1 MLTASFRPWVTGLLA
16 SLALLACPTAQAHKA
31 SDAYLQ
37 LSRQGEL
44 LALRWDVA
52 LRDLDAALGLDA
64 NGDNQLSW
72 GEVKT
77 RRADIEAH
85 LQGSLSL
92 QPNGAHQA
100 CALRAQIAEP
110 PIERRIDGSYL
121 VTRLTGACPLP
132 QGQAQ
137 LRYRFMQ
144 GIDPTHRGLV
154 QLSGR
159 SGQVWSL
166 TPDGRPLTLALP
178 DAPRVSK
185 LRQPGWRTA
194 GYTPDLTVPPP
205 PHSPPQS
212 QLDNHPRAETQ
223 DPIAAAEGFP
233 DRVREGIHH
242 ILIGTDH
249 VLFVL
254 CLLLPAVL
262 RTASNASVNSGP
274 GSGSHREPVDNL
286 RQALWPVLATVTA
299 FTVAH
304 SITLALAAL
313 GHITLSPRLIEPAI
327 ALTIAL
333 AAIDNIRP
341 ILGRHRHAFTFGFGL
356 VHGFGFAG
364 LLGELNL
371 PTQGFVQ
378 ALLGFNLGV
387 EIGQLMVV
395 LPALAILM
403 ALRRLPAYASHLMPA
418 GSALALLVAIGWFT
432 ERAFDLG
439 FMPV

>member
-1 MLTASFRPWVTGLLA
+1 MLPTCFRPWVTGLLSA
-16 SLALLACPTAQAHKA
+16 LALLTASAAQAHKA

-64 NGDNQLSW
+64 NGDNLLSW
-72 GEVKT
+72 GEVKAH
-77 RRADIEAH
+77 RADIEAH
-85 LQGSLSL
+85 LQGRLSL
-92 QPNGAHQA
+92 HPLGAAKA

-110 PIERRIDGSYL
+110 PIERRIDGNYL
-121 VTRLTGACPLP
+121 VMRLTGACALP

-144 GIDPTHRGLV
+144 DVDPTHRGLV

-166 TPDGRPLTLALP
+166 TPDGRPVTLAVP
-178 DAPRVSK
+178 DAPRLSG
-185 LRQPGWRTA
+185 LRLPGLRAA
-194 GYTPDLTVPPP
+194 GYTPDLAPLAPR
-205 PHSPPQS
+205 PHDGEPDPSTPS
-212 QLDNHPRAETQ
+212 AEPVTE
-223 DPIAAAEGFP
+223 AKGFS
-233 DRVREGIHH
+233 DMVRDGMHH

-249 VLFVL
+249 LLFVL
-254 CLLLPAVL
+254 CLLLPAVVQ
-262 RTASNASVNSGP
+262 RAP
-274 GSGSHREPVDNL
+274 GAHRAPVAGL
-286 RQALWPVLATVTA
+286 RQALGPVLATVTA

-313 GHITLSPRLIEPAI
+313 GHVTLSPRLIEPAI

-333 AAIDNIRP
+333 AAIDNIHP
-341 ILGRHRHAFTFGFGL
+341 ILGRHRYAFTFGFGL

-364 LLGELNL
+364 VLGELNL
-371 PTQGFVQ
+371 PTQGFAQ

-387 EIGQLMVV
+387 ELGQLMVV
-395 LPALAILM
+395 LPALALLM

-418 GSALALLVAIGWFT
+418 GSALALVVALGWFT